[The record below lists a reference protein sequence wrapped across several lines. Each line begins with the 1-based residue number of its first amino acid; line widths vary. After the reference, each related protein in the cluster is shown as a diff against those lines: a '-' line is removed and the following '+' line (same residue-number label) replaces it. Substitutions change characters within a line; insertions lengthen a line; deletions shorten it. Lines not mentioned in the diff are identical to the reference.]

1 MTVKLSKGDVSPGF
15 IYSFFL
21 HLCFAFRQL
30 TALNS
35 FIPDVSTGLVTED
48 EDASCILD
56 DVGTSS
62 VDIDVTIG
70 FLLEETTN
78 GLAFVVVITDFPGAE
93 NPVDILVTGNDAT
106 IRTPLDVEILFDVIG
121 ESIFCDVVISLL
133 MEEFLVSFVS
143 DENIVVPKEYGIM
156 RDGVNFEV

>member
-1 MTVKLSKGDVSPGF
+1 M
-15 IYSFFL
+15 
-21 HLCFAFRQL
+21 
-30 TALNS
+30 
-35 FIPDVSTGLVTED
+35 
-48 EDASCILD
+48 
-56 DVGTSS
+56 GTNS

-70 FLLEETTN
+70 FLVEETTN
-78 GLAFVVVITDFPGAE
+78 GRAFVVVITDFPGAE

-143 DENIVVPKEYGIM
+143 DENIVVPKEYGIV

>member
-1 MTVKLSKGDVSPGF
+1 M
-15 IYSFFL
+15 
-21 HLCFAFRQL
+21 
-30 TALNS
+30 
-35 FIPDVSTGLVTED
+35 
-48 EDASCILD
+48 
-56 DVGTSS
+56 GTSS

>member
-1 MTVKLSKGDVSPGF
+1 M
-15 IYSFFL
+15 
-21 HLCFAFRQL
+21 
-30 TALNS
+30 
-35 FIPDVSTGLVTED
+35 
-48 EDASCILD
+48 
-56 DVGTSS
+56 GTNS

-70 FLLEETTN
+70 FLVEETTN
-78 GLAFVVVITDFPGAE
+78 GRAFVVVITDFPGAE

-143 DENIVVPKEYGIM
+143 DENIVVPKEYGIV
-156 RDGVNFEV
+156 RDGVNFEVWEDGLQWLPKQSTALYKALKPV